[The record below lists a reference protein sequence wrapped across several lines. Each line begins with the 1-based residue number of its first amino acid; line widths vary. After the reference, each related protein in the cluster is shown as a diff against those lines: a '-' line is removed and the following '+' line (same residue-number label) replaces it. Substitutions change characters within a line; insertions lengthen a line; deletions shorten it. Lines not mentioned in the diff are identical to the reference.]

1 MGTLSSVYVLDTC
14 DMHGI
19 RSRGYREVTSCG
31 KWSLVL
37 KKGDHILN
45 YSSQCTDLCREE
57 WVMGKG
63 LVARPHQLS
72 FSLPDS
78 NCFRDERFQSE
89 QSIPWEGHLSPVSF
103 CDTGSMQDDLLLPW

>member
-1 MGTLSSVYVLDTC
+1 MEEAALLRLVSSRHMGTLSSVYVLDTC

-45 YSSQCTDLCREE
+45 YSSQCTDLC
-57 WVMGKG
+57 VGKSG
-63 LVARPHQLS
+63 
-72 FSLPDS
+72 
-78 NCFRDERFQSE
+78 
-89 QSIPWEGHLSPVSF
+89 
-103 CDTGSMQDDLLLPW
+103 